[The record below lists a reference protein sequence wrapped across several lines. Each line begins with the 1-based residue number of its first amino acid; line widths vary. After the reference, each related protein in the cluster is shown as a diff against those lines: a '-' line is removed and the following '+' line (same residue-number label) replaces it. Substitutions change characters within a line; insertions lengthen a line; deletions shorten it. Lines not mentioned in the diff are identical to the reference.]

1 MKLLKKLCGV
11 SVSTNYLILSFLIML
26 STSFS
31 FATYIPFLVN
41 RTMNLWQ
48 INVINSFFMATIIL
62 MELPTGSFAD
72 KFGRHRSL
80 TISCFLMTL
89 GFMVYFF
96 SDNFWLFI
104 AAEVLAGIGKT
115 FSSGALE
122 AWVVDSL
129 NAQGLGQCKEK
140 LFRQESYWSS
150 AGAIIGSL
158 VGAYT
163 GNSNLA
169 WPWLIGASLSFL
181 VGLYSLTLK
190 EPYHQNGQK
199 RISVGLAEQIKIA
212 WGQGFNNRNLV
223 SFMFLGAVLALS
235 VQALNM
241 QWTIV
246 FQKQYSLE
254 TKYLGWIFM
263 GIALTQAWG
272 GHLSKYSR
280 RLFKDEK
287 KSLALTQIIT
297 ALMIIALTQI
307 SGLMTTLSFFFLH
320 ELSRGAFKPLKQS
333 FFNDQLL
340 AETRATVLSLDSM
353 INKVGSLI
361 GLLVSGF
368 IANTYSIN
376 TAWLLSGLFL
386 LVASLFFFWPRR
398 SLRSLEMVIKETT

>member
-1 MKLLKKLCGV
+1 MKLLRKLCGI
-11 SVSTNYLILSFLIML
+11 SVATNYLILSFLIML

-41 RTMNLWQ
+41 RAMNLWQ

-89 GFMVYFF
+89 SFMVYFF

-122 AWVVDSL
+122 AWLVDSL
-129 NAQGLGQCKEK
+129 NAQGLGHCKEK

-150 AGAIIGSL
+150 AGVIIGSL

-163 GNSNLA
+163 GNANLA

-199 RISVGLAEQIKIA
+199 RITVSLGEQIKIA
-212 WGQGFNNRNLV
+212 WGHGFNNRNLV
-223 SFMFLGAVLALS
+223 SFMFLDAILALS

-263 GIALTQAWG
+263 GIALTQAGG

-287 KSLALTQIIT
+287 KSLALTQIMT
-297 ALMIIALTQI
+297 ALMIIVLTQI

-333 FFNDQLL
+333 FFNDHLL
-340 AETRATVLSLDSM
+340 SETRATVLSLDSM
-353 INKVGSLI
+353 INKIGSLV

-368 IANTYSIN
+368 IAETYSIN

-386 LVASLFFFWPRR
+386 LAAALFFFWPRR
-398 SLRSLEMVIKETT
+398 SLKMVVKETT